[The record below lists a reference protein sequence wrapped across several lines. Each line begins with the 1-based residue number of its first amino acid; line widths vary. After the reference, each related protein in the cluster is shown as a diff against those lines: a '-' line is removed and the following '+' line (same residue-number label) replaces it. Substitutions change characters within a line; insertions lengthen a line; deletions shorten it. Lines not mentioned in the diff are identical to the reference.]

1 MSKKICIKTLLN
13 DIEQVVK
20 TNGKAGLQEKINA
33 MAEPQGL
40 PDCKS
45 QPCGTNQIWSSTFCK
60 CVDNIG

>member
-1 MSKKICIKTLLN
+1 MSKKICIKTLLS
-13 DIEQVVK
+13 DIAHVVK
-20 TNGKAGLQEKINA
+20 NGGKAGLQEKINV

-40 PDCKS
+40 PDCKP